1 MVYHDVSIL
10 FTFAWII
17 DFLITQKILFNRGA
31 VTVMYISELK
41 IVNFRGVSRESTII
55 EFKEGINVII
65 GQNNAGKTTIIKA
78 LEYLFNNKSSK
89 RISINDFNHNIEIEE
104 LKTEPPKISISA
116 KLIESENEETYSDE
130 LVTVANWLTNI
141 GTPYEAQITLEF
153 FLPELEVDKYKRLIG
168 SMTSTDKN
176 DYWKAIE
183 QHFLK
188 KYVSGMYVGNPE
200 LQNQVNS
207 SELSRFDFQ
216 FLSAIRDVERDLFKG
231 NNVLLKEVI
240 DFYMDYD
247 IKTDTT
253 LEGHEKLEKIQV
265 KKDSFSND
273 SKQLLKSLK
282 DRMSQGEE
290 EILKYVKSTGAGI
303 DNSKP
308 IFDGEILD
316 TELYSA
322 LRLIVEKET
331 GIKLP
336 ATSNGLGYNNL
347 IYISLLLS
355 KMQKDSSEEYLG
367 SNSKVFSILAIEE
380 PEAHLH
386 PSMQYKFLQFLKS
399 NKESEVRQIFI
410 TSHSP
415 NITAAVDL
423 EDIIVLQKLN
433 IETGT
438 EESKEIIKAAY
449 PYKVFETGEGSDKYE
464 EDRKSK
470 DYVKRFLDVTKADL
484 FFAKNIILV
493 EGIAEQLVL
502 PEFSKRLG
510 LCLEDSHTTV
520 INIGGRYFDHFLKL
534 FDIDK
539 SPYAI
544 NKKIACITDLDP
556 VRKKINAITLD
567 TIEDEVE
574 NDSSNWEKCHPIFL
588 GLNTDL
594 FEYKETS
601 NKLINNSES
610 YSSNIKVFTQPIGLS
625 STFEYELVRTNPTN
639 NVFVTSSISNK
650 KELSELFEMVN
661 RNESLEELVKKIRK
675 SNYKTELTDS
685 LQSRVLEDNRDNKIA
700 LLASRY
706 LLSVKKGEAAQEIAY
721 LISTDEEGLIS
732 PPDYIS
738 EAIRW
743 ISQ

>member
-1 MVYHDVSIL
+1 
-10 FTFAWII
+10 
-17 DFLITQKILFNRGA
+17 
-31 VTVMYISELK
+31 MYISELK
-41 IVNFRGVSRESTII
+41 VTNFRGFTSESTI
-55 EFKEGINVII
+55 EFKEGINVVI
-65 GQNNAGKTTIIKA
+65 GHNNAGKTTIIKA
-78 LEYLFNNKSSK
+78 LEILFDNKSSK
-89 RISINDFNHNIEIEE
+89 RLNINDFNHNIELEK
-104 LKTEPPKISISA
+104 LKTEPPKICISA
-116 KLIESENEETYSDE
+116 KLIESDNEESYSDE
-130 LVTVANWLTNI
+130 LVTVANWLTNLE
-141 GTPYEAQITLEF
+141 TPFEATISFEF
-153 FLPELEVDKYKRLIG
+153 FLPENEVDTYKKAMDSVI
-168 SMTSTDKN
+168 STDIN
-176 DYWKAIE
+176 YYWKVIE

-188 KYVSGMYVGNPE
+188 KYVSKTYVGNPN
-200 LQNQVNS
+200 LKNQVDS

-231 NNVLLKEVI
+231 NNTLLKEVI

-247 IKTDTT
+247 IKNDGD
-253 LEGHEKLEKIQV
+253 LDVNEKLDKIQSN
-265 KKDSFSND
+265 KDIFAQE
-273 SKQLLKSLK
+273 SKQLIKLLK

-290 EILKYVKSTGAGI
+290 QILRYVKGTGAGI

-308 IFDGEILD
+308 IFEGEILD

-355 KMQKDSSEEYLG
+355 KMQKDSSGEYLG

-386 PSMQYKFLQFLKS
+386 PSMQYKFLQFLKA

-415 NITAAVDL
+415 NITAAIDL

-433 IETGT
+433 IDNDT
-438 EESKEIIKAAY
+438 ENPKEIIRAAY
-449 PYKVFETGEGSDKYE
+449 PYKVFEINKDNPEYHE
-464 EDRKSK
+464 EDKKSK

-502 PEFSKRLG
+502 PEFARKLE
-510 LCLEDSHTTV
+510 LYLEDSHTTV
-520 INIGGRYFDHFLKL
+520 LNIGGRYFDHFLKL
-534 FDIDK
+534 FDLEK

-556 VRKKINAITLD
+556 VRKKINDGKSDDLL
-567 TIEDEVE
+567 DEVE
-574 NDSSNWEKCHPIFL
+574 GDSSSWEKCPPIFL
-588 GLNTDL
+588 ELNNEL
-594 FEYKETS
+594 YEYKKTS
-601 NKLINNSES
+601 NKLVNNHES
-610 YSSNIKVFTQPIGLS
+610 YSSNIKIFTQPSGLS
-625 STFEYELVRTNPTN
+625 STLEYELIRANPTKD
-639 NVFVTSSISNK
+639 VLITSSISNK
-650 KELSELFEMVN
+650 AELIELFKMVN
-661 RNESLEELVKKIRK
+661 QDEALEKIIKKIRK
-675 SNYKTELTDS
+675 SKFKTELLEL
-685 LQSRVLEDNRDNKIA
+685 LQSGVLEDHKENKIA

-706 LLSVKKGEAAQEIAY
+706 LQSVKKGEAAQEIAY
-721 LISTDEEGLIS
+721 LVSKDEEGLIS

-738 EAIRW
+738 EAIKW

>member
-1 MVYHDVSIL
+1 
-10 FTFAWII
+10 
-17 DFLITQKILFNRGA
+17 
-31 VTVMYISELK
+31 MYISELK
-41 IVNFRGVSRESTII
+41 VTNFRGFTCEPTTI
-55 EFKEGINVII
+55 ELKEGINVII

-78 LEYLFNNKSSK
+78 LEILFDNKSTK
-89 RISINDFNHNIEIEE
+89 KLNITDFNHNIELEK
-104 LKTEPPKISISA
+104 LKLYPPKICISA
-116 KLIESENEETYSDE
+116 KLLESDNEESYSDE

-141 GTPYEAQITLEF
+141 GIPFEATITFEF
-153 FLPELEVDKYKRLIG
+153 FLPENEVDTYKKLMG
-168 SMTSTDKN
+168 SMVSTDIN

-188 KYVSGMYVGNPE
+188 KYVSKTYVGNPD
-200 LQNQVNS
+200 LKNQVNS

-231 NNVLLKEVI
+231 NNALLKEVI

-247 IKTDTT
+247 IKNDGN
-253 LEGHEKLEKIQV
+253 LDVNEKLDRIKS
-265 KKDSFSND
+265 KKDSFALE

-282 DRMSQGEE
+282 DRMRQGEE
-290 EILKYVKSTGAGI
+290 QILKYVKSTGAGI

-308 IFDGEILD
+308 IFEGEIQD

-355 KMQKDSSEEYLG
+355 KMQKDSSGEYLG

-433 IETGT
+433 IDTET
-438 EESKEIIKAAY
+438 ENPKEVVRAAY
-449 PYKVFETGEGSDKYE
+449 PYKVFENNKNNAQYE
-464 EDRKSK
+464 EDKKSK

-502 PEFSKRLG
+502 PEFARKLG

-534 FDIDK
+534 FDTNR

-556 VRKKINAITLD
+556 VRKKINEGTKD
-567 TIEDEVE
+567 VQDEVE
-574 NDSSNWEKCHPIFL
+574 DDSSNWEKCQPIFL
-588 GLNTDL
+588 GLNNEL
-594 FEYKETS
+594 FEYKKTS
-601 NKLINNSES
+601 NKLADSSES
-610 YSSNIKVFTQPIGLS
+610 FSSNIRVFTQPIGLS

-639 NVFVTSSISNK
+639 DVFVKSSSSISNK
-650 KELSELFEMVN
+650 KELIELYKMVKGD
-661 RNESLEELVKKIRK
+661 EAIEEIIKRIRK
-675 SNYKTELTDS
+675 SKFKTELLES
-685 LQSRVLEDNRDNKIA
+685 LQSGVLQDQKDNKIS

-721 LISTDEEGLIS
+721 LISVDKEDLIC

-738 EAIRW
+738 EAIKW

>member
-1 MVYHDVSIL
+1 
-10 FTFAWII
+10 
-17 DFLITQKILFNRGA
+17 
-31 VTVMYISELK
+31 MYISELN
-41 IVNFRGVSRESTII
+41 VTNFRGFSSEPTSIK
-55 EFKEGINVII
+55 FKEGINVII

-78 LEYLFNNKSSK
+78 LEILFDNKSTK
-89 RISINDFNHNIEIEE
+89 KLNINDFNHNIEMEK
-104 LKTEPPKISISA
+104 LKSEPPKICISA
-116 KLIESENEETYSDE
+116 KLIESDDEDSYSDE

-141 GTPYEAQITLEF
+141 GTPYEANITFEF
-153 FLPELEVDKYKRLIG
+153 FLSENDLDTYQKVVGNII
-168 SMTSTDKN
+168 STDIN

-188 KYVSGMYVGNPE
+188 KYVSRTYIGNPD
-200 LQNQVNS
+200 LKNQVNY

-231 NNVLLKEVI
+231 NNALLKEVI

-247 IKTDTT
+247 IKNNVN
-253 LEGHEKLEKIQV
+253 LVQNEKLDKIQS
-265 KKDSFSND
+265 KKDSFAQE

-282 DRMSQGEE
+282 VRMSKGEE
-290 EILKYVKSTGAGI
+290 QILKYVKSTGAGI

-308 IFDGEILD
+308 IFEGEILD

-355 KMQKDSSEEYLG
+355 KMQKDSSGEYLG
-367 SNSKVFSILAIEE
+367 SNSKVFSIMAIEE

-423 EDIIVLQKLN
+423 EDIIILQKVN
-433 IETGT
+433 IDTET
-438 EESKEIIKAAY
+438 EKPREVLRAAY
-449 PYKVFETGEGSDKYE
+449 PYKVFEINKGNAHYE
-464 EDRKSK
+464 EDKKSR

-502 PEFSKRLG
+502 PEFSRKLE
-510 LCLEDSHTTV
+510 LQLEDSHTTI

-534 FDIDK
+534 FDINK
-539 SPYAI
+539 SQYAI

-556 VRKKINAITLD
+556 VRKKINEGTSDDIQ
-567 TIEDEVE
+567 DEAE
-574 NDSSNWEKCHPIFL
+574 GDSSNWEKCHPLFL
-588 GLNTDL
+588 GLNNKL
-594 FEYKETS
+594 YEYKETS
-601 NKLINNSES
+601 NKLVHYSEN
-610 YSSNIKVFTQPIGLS
+610 YSSNIRVFTQPIGLS
-625 STFEYELVRTNPTN
+625 STFEYELVRKNPTN

-650 KELSELFEMVN
+650 YELIELFKMVN
-661 RNESLEELVKKIRK
+661 RDEPLERIINRIRK
-675 SNYKTELTDS
+675 SKFKTELLELLHS
-685 LQSRVLEDNRDNKIA
+685 GVLKDHKDNKEAI
-700 LLASRY
+700 LASRY

-721 LISTDEEGLIS
+721 LISKDEEDLIY

-738 EAIRW
+738 EAIKW
-743 ISQ
+743 ISL

>member
-1 MVYHDVSIL
+1 
-10 FTFAWII
+10 
-17 DFLITQKILFNRGA
+17 
-31 VTVMYISELK
+31 MYISELQ
-41 IVNFRGVSRESTII
+41 VTNFRGFTSEATTI

-78 LEYLFNNKSSK
+78 LEILFDNKSTK
-89 RISINDFNHNIEIEE
+89 KLSINDFNRNIEMEE
-104 LKTEPPKISISA
+104 LKSNPPKICISA
-116 KLIESENEETYSDE
+116 KLLESDNEEPYSDE

-141 GTPYEAQITLEF
+141 GTPFEATITFEF
-153 FLPELEVDKYKRLIG
+153 FLPENDVDAYKRLMG
-168 SMTSTDKN
+168 SMKSTDKN
-176 DYWKAIE
+176 DYWKVIE

-188 KYVSGMYVGNPE
+188 KYVSRVYVGNPN
-200 LQNQVNS
+200 LKNQVNS

-231 NNVLLKEVI
+231 NNALLKEVI

-247 IKTDTT
+247 IKNNKNLDVN
-253 LEGHEKLEKIQV
+253 EKLEEIQC
-265 KKDSFSND
+265 KKDRFAQD

-290 EILKYVKSTGAGI
+290 QILKYVKSTGAGV

-322 LRLIVEKET
+322 LRLVVEKET

-355 KMQKDSSEEYLG
+355 KMQKDSSGEYLG

-386 PSMQYKFLQFLKS
+386 PSMQYKFLQFLKR
-399 NKESEVRQIFI
+399 NKESEVRQVFV

-423 EDIIVLQKLN
+423 EDIIVLQKMH
-433 IETGT
+433 IESNTG
-438 EESKEIIKAAY
+438 ESQEIIRAAY
-449 PYKVFETGEGSDKYE
+449 PDKVFEVSEGTEQSKEDK
-464 EDRKSK
+464 KSK

-484 FFAKNIILV
+484 FFAQNIILV
-493 EGIAEQLVL
+493 EGIAEQLVV
-502 PEFSKRLG
+502 PEFARKLD
-510 LCLEDSHTTV
+510 LHLEDSHTTV
-520 INIGGRYFDHFLKL
+520 INIGGRYFNHFLKL
-534 FDIDK
+534 FDTCK

-556 VRKKINAITLD
+556 VRKKKTVGSIDSIQD
-567 TIEDEVE
+567 EIEDAAED
-574 NDSSNWEKCHPIFL
+574 DSSSWEKCHPIFL
-588 GLNTDL
+588 GSDTDL
-594 FEYKETS
+594 FEYKNSS
-601 NKLINNSES
+601 NKLITHRAE
-610 YSSNIKVFTQPIGLS
+610 YSSNIKIFTQPIGLS
-625 STFEYELVRTNPTN
+625 STFEYELVRKNPTN
-639 NVFVTSSISNK
+639 TTLVTSSMSNQ
-650 KELSELFEMVN
+650 KELIDLFQMIN
-661 RNESLEELVKKIRK
+661 QDKALEEMIRRIRTSK
-675 SNYKTELTDS
+675 FTTELLAL
-685 LQSRVLEDNRDNKIA
+685 LQSGALEDHKDKKVA

-721 LISTDEEGLIS
+721 LISKDEEGLIN

-738 EAIRW
+738 EAIKW
-743 ISQ
+743 ISL

>member
-1 MVYHDVSIL
+1 MV
-10 FTFAWII
+10 
-17 DFLITQKILFNRGA
+17 
-31 VTVMYISELK
+31 
-41 IVNFRGVSRESTII
+41 
-55 EFKEGINVII
+55 
-65 GQNNAGKTTIIKA
+65 
-78 LEYLFNNKSSK
+78 
-89 RISINDFNHNIEIEE
+89 
-104 LKTEPPKISISA
+104 
-116 KLIESENEETYSDE
+116 
-130 LVTVANWLTNI
+130 
-141 GTPYEAQITLEF
+141 
-153 FLPELEVDKYKRLIG
+153 
-168 SMTSTDKN
+168 STDIN

-188 KYVSGMYVGNPE
+188 KYVSRVYVGNPD
-200 LQNQVNS
+200 LKNQVNS

-231 NNVLLKEVI
+231 NNTLLKEVI

-247 IKTDTT
+247 IKNDGN
-253 LEGHEKLEKIQV
+253 LDINEKLDKIQS
-265 KKDSFSND
+265 KKGIFAQE
-273 SKQLLKSLK
+273 SKQLLDSLK
-282 DRMSQGEE
+282 GRMSEGEE
-290 EILKYVKSTGAGI
+290 QILKYVKNTGAGI

-308 IFDGEILD
+308 VFDGEILD

-322 LRLIVEKET
+322 LRLIVEQET

-355 KMQKDSSEEYLG
+355 KMQKDSSGEYLG

-423 EDIIVLQKLN
+423 EDIIVLQKVN
-433 IETGT
+433 SNTRT
-438 EESKEIIKAAY
+438 EESKEFIRAAY
-449 PYKVFETGEGSDKYE
+449 PYKVFENNQDNDRYE
-464 EDRKSK
+464 EDKKSK

-502 PEFSKRLG
+502 PEFARKLE
-510 LCLEDSHTTV
+510 LYLEDSHTTV

-534 FDIDK
+534 FDMDK

-556 VRKKINAITLD
+556 VRKKINEGTTD
-567 TIEDEVE
+567 EIEDEVE
-574 NDSSNWEKCHPIFL
+574 DDSSNWEKCHPIFL
-588 GLNTDL
+588 ELNTEL
-594 FEYKETS
+594 YEYKETS
-601 NKLINNSES
+601 NKIVDNRES

-639 NVFVTSSISNK
+639 NIFVTSSISNQ
-650 KELSELFEMVN
+650 KELIELFDMFNRDKQLEEMIKRIRKSKFKTELLELFESGN
-661 RNESLEELVKKIRK
+661 LKNHK
-675 SNYKTELTDS
+675 
-685 LQSRVLEDNRDNKIA
+685 DNKIA

-721 LISTDEEGLIS
+721 LISKDEEDLIS

-738 EAIRW
+738 EAIKW
-743 ISQ
+743 ISL

>member
-1 MVYHDVSIL
+1 
-10 FTFAWII
+10 
-17 DFLITQKILFNRGA
+17 
-31 VTVMYISELK
+31 MYISELK
-41 IVNFRGVSRESTII
+41 VTNFRGFTSEPTAI

-78 LEYLFNNKSSK
+78 LEILFDNKSTK
-89 RISINDFNHNIEIEE
+89 KLNINDFNHNIEIEK
-104 LKTEPPKISISA
+104 LKSDPPKICISA
-116 KLIESENEETYSDE
+116 KLLESDNEESYSDE
-130 LVTVANWLTNI
+130 LVSVANWLTNI
-141 GTPYEAQITLEF
+141 GTPYEATVTFEF
-153 FLPELEVDKYKRLIG
+153 FLPENDVDTYKKVMS
-168 SMTSTDKN
+168 SMISTDIN

-188 KYVSGMYVGNPE
+188 KYVNRTYVGNPN
-200 LQNQVNS
+200 LKNQVS
-207 SELSRFDFQ
+207 FSELSRFDFQ

-231 NNVLLKEVI
+231 NNALLKEVI
-240 DFYMDYD
+240 DFYMDFD
-247 IKTDTT
+247 IKNDGD
-253 LEGHEKLEKIQV
+253 LNANEKLEKIQS
-265 KKDSFSND
+265 KKDSFAQE

-290 EILKYVKSTGAGI
+290 QILKYVESTGAGI
-303 DNSKP
+303 DKSRP
-308 IFDGEILD
+308 IFEGEILD

-355 KMQKDSSEEYLG
+355 KMQKDSSGEYLG

-386 PSMQYKFLQFLKS
+386 PSMQYKFLQFLKR
-399 NKESEVRQIFI
+399 NKDSEVKQIFI

-433 IETGT
+433 IVTEN
-438 EESKEIIKAAY
+438 EESKEVIRAAY
-449 PYKVFETGEGSDKYE
+449 PYKVFETKEGNANYE
-464 EDRKSK
+464 EDKKSS

-484 FFAKNIILV
+484 FFARNIILV
-493 EGIAEQLVL
+493 EGIAEQLVV
-502 PEFSKRLG
+502 PEFARKLG
-510 LCLEDSHTTV
+510 FYLEDSHTTV

-556 VRKKINAITLD
+556 VRRKVNED
-567 TIEDEVE
+567 TSDDEHDDEED
-574 NDSSNWEKCHPIFL
+574 DSSNWEKCQPVFL
-588 GLNTDL
+588 DLNKKL
-594 FEYKETS
+594 YEYMETS
-601 NKLINNSES
+601 NKLVKNRES
-610 YSSNIKVFTQPIGLS
+610 YSSNIRVFTQHIGLS
-625 STFEYELVRTNPTN
+625 STFEYELVRTNPTKD
-639 NVFVTSSISNK
+639 VFLTASVSNK
-650 KELSELFEMVN
+650 KELKELFEMVN
-661 RNESLEELVKKIRK
+661 REEELEKIINRIRK
-675 SNYKTELTDS
+675 SKFKIELLES
-685 LQSRVLEDNRDNKIA
+685 LQSGVLQNLRDNKIA
-700 LLASRY
+700 ILASRY
-706 LLSVKKGEAAQEIAY
+706 LLSVKGEAAQEIAY
-721 LISTDEEGLIS
+721 LISKDEKDVII

-738 EAIRW
+738 EAIKW